1 MRLEDRVVLVTGA
14 GGGIGGACLDAFAR
28 EGARL
33 VATDAPGAGLEAAEA
48 RLAALGCDGVAL
60 GADVS
65 VPSQVEATVAA
76 GVARFGRL
84 DAVVAC
90 AGIGGRSL
98 GDGPVDACTVEA
110 WDRVMAVN
118 LRGTFLTCK
127 YSVPPLLE
135 SRGALVTIAS
145 VLGLVGTQGLFDT
158 HAYAASKAGIV
169 GLTRAIA
176 AHYAARGLRAN
187 VVAPGLVDTRMARRT
202 RQDPELLRQVAMWQP
217 LGPLGEPSDVAAAA
231 LYLASDEARFVTGHV
246 LTVDG
251 GWTAQ

>member
-1 MRLEDRVVLVTGA
+1 MRFEGRVAIVTGA
-14 GGGIGGACLDAFAR
+14 GGGIGGALVEGLAR
-28 EGARL
+28 EGASV
-33 VATDAPGAGLEAAEA
+33 VATDIAGPALEAAQA
-48 RLAALGCDGVAL
+48 MVAATETGATAVP
-60 GADVS
+60 ADVTEPDE
-65 VPSQVEATVAA
+65 VK
-76 GVARFGRL
+76 
-84 DAVVAC
+84 AVVDAAMGAYGRIDVVVC
-90 AGIGGRSL
+90 AAGIGGRSL

-127 YSVPPLLE
+127 YAVPALLE

-176 AHYAARGLRAN
+176 AHYAARRMRAN
-187 VVAPGLVDTRMARRT
+187 VVAPGLIDTRMARRT
-202 RQDPELLRQVAMWQP
+202 KEDPELLRQVGRWQP
-217 LGPLGEPSDVAAAA
+217 LGPLGAVSDVAAAA
-231 LYLASDEARFVTGHV
+231 LYLASDDARFVTGHV